1 MVEALRIGFIGTG
14 RVGTALAYRFYKA
27 GLRISSAYN
36 RSPEGLKRFLGYV
49 PDAKPC
55 SDPQEVLGLSDLVFV
70 TTSDD
75 ALEGV
80 VRGLAWEGRHMAV
93 HTSGA
98 HSVEVLSVARER
110 GASVGSFHPCQ
121 AFATV
126 EQAIENIPGSVVA
139 IEASDE
145 RLKKVLED
153 LAGSIGCTTAFI
165 PSEGKV
171 LYHAACV
178 FASNYLVAL
187 VGIATGLLESIGVD
201 LKTGTELLLPL
212 IKGTVTNIQNI
223 GLPKCLTG
231 PIARGDIGVIRKHLE
246 ALKEVDPETFEL
258 YARLGL
264 KTVPIGLGKGTL
276 SPERAEELRALFRTV
291 LGLDGE
297 GAGC

>member
-1 MVEALRIGFIGTG
+1 MEEALRIGFIGAG
-14 RVGTALAYRFYKA
+14 RVGTALAFRFSRA
-27 GLRISSAYN
+27 GHKVNAVYN
-36 RSPEGLKRFLGYV
+36 RSPEGLKRFLSYV
-49 PDAKPC
+49 PDAHPC
-55 SDPQEVLGLSDLVFV
+55 QDPEEVLGLSDLVFV

-75 ALEGV
+75 ALEEV
-80 VRGLAWEGRHMAV
+80 VRGLGWGKGHMAV

-98 HSVEVLSVARER
+98 HSVEVLLAARQR

-145 RLKKVLED
+145 RLRRVLED
-153 LAGSIGCTTAFI
+153 LARSIGCSTAFI

-201 LKTGTELLLPL
+201 LKTGTELFLPL
-212 IKGTVTNIQNI
+212 IKGTVANIQNI

-246 ALKEVDPETFEL
+246 ALKGVDPEVFEL

-264 KTVPIGLGKGTL
+264 KTIPIGLGKGTL
-276 SPERAEELRALFRTV
+276 SAERAEELKGLFLKV
-291 LGLDGE
+291 LGLD
-297 GAGC
+297 

>member
-1 MVEALRIGFIGTG
+1 MGEGVKIGFIGTG

-27 GLRISSAYN
+27 GQRVNSAYN
-36 RSPEGLKRFLGYV
+36 RGPEGLKRFLGYV
-49 PDAKPC
+49 PSAHPC
-55 SDPQEVLGLSDLVFV
+55 SDPQEVLERSELVFV
-70 TTSDD
+70 TVSDD
-75 ALEGV
+75 AIEGV
-80 VRGLAWEGRHMAV
+80 VKGLDWQKGHMVV

-98 HSVEVLSVARER
+98 HSVEVLSSAREK

-145 RLKKVLED
+145 GLRGVLED
-153 LAGSIGCTTAFI
+153 LARSIGCSTAFI

-187 VGIATGLLESIGVD
+187 VGVATELLGSIGVD
-201 LKTGTELLLPL
+201 LKRGTELLLPL
-212 IKGTVTNIQNI
+212 IRGTVANIQNI

-246 ALKEVDPETFEL
+246 ALRGADPQAFEL

-264 KTVPIGLGKGTL
+264 KTIPIGLGKGTL
-276 SPERAEELRALFRTV
+276 LPERAQELEDLFRKA
-291 LGLDGE
+291 LGLD
-297 GAGC
+297 